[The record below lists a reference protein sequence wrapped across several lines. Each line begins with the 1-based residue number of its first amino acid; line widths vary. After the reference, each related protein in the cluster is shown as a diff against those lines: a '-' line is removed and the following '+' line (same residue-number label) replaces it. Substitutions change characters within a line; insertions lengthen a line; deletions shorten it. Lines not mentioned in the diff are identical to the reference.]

1 MNELEKNQSALLRMG
16 ISHRIMMGFMPVIII
31 MILMGLIGFYTLKS
45 MDRDIRGLLAQNAEQ
60 SHYAAQDVKEAV
72 DRALF
77 KLERTEKWI
86 LMFMV
91 LAVCITIPFVLRII
105 RKVSNDL
112 EDILPPDSP
121 ES

>member
-1 MNELEKNQSALLRMG
+1 MNEVEKNQAFMLRMG
-16 ISHRIMMGFMPVIII
+16 ISHRIMMGFMPVLII

-45 MDRDIRGLLAQNAEQ
+45 MDRDIRVLLSQNTDQ
-60 SHYAAQDVKEAV
+60 SYYPAQDVKEAV

-77 KLERTEKWI
+77 KLERTQKWI

-112 EDILPPDSP
+112 EDMLPPDSP

>member
-1 MNELEKNQSALLRMG
+1 MNEVEKNQTFMLRMG
-16 ISHRIMMGFMPVIII
+16 ISHRIMMGFMPVLII

-45 MDRDIRGLLAQNAEQ
+45 MDRDLRGLLDQNTAQ
-60 SHYAAQDVKEAV
+60 SGYAAQDVKDAV

-77 KLERTEKWI
+77 KLERTQKWI

-112 EDILPPDSP
+112 EDFQPPDSP
-121 ES
+121 EP

>member
-1 MNELEKNQSALLRMG
+1 MNELEKNQSAMIRMG
-16 ISHRIMMGFMPVIII
+16 ISHRIMMGFMPVLII

-45 MDRDIRGLLAQNAEQ
+45 MDRDIRVLLSQNTDQ
-60 SHYAAQDVKEAV
+60 SYYPAQDVKEAV

-77 KLERTEKWI
+77 KLERTQKWI

-112 EDILPPDSP
+112 EDMLPPDSP

>member
-1 MNELEKNQSALLRMG
+1 MNEVEKNQAFMLRMG
-16 ISHRIMMGFMPVIII
+16 ISHRIMMGFMPILII

-45 MDRDIRGLLAQNAEQ
+45 MDRDLRGLLDQNTAQSA
-60 SHYAAQDVKEAV
+60 YAAQDVKDAV

-77 KLERTEKWI
+77 KLERTQKWI

-112 EDILPPDSP
+112 EDFLPPDSP
-121 ES
+121 EP

>member
-1 MNELEKNQSALLRMG
+1 MNELEKNQSAMIRMG
-16 ISHRIMMGFMPVIII
+16 ISHRIMMGFMPVLII

-45 MDRDIRGLLAQNAEQ
+45 MDRDIRGLLSQNTDQ
-60 SHYAAQDVKEAV
+60 SYYPAQDVKEAV

-77 KLERTEKWI
+77 KLERTQKWI

-112 EDILPPDSP
+112 EDMLPPDSP

>member
-1 MNELEKNQSALLRMG
+1 MNEVEKNQAFMLRMG
-16 ISHRIMMGFMPVIII
+16 ISHRIMMGFMPVLII

-45 MDRDIRGLLAQNAEQ
+45 MDRDLRGLLDQNSAQ
-60 SHYAAQDVKEAV
+60 SGYAAQDVKDAV

-77 KLERTEKWI
+77 KLERTQKWI

-112 EDILPPDSP
+112 EDFLPPDSP
-121 ES
+121 EP

>member
-1 MNELEKNQSALLRMG
+1 MNEVEKNQAFMLRMG
-16 ISHRIMMGFMPVIII
+16 ISHRIMMGFMPVLII

-45 MDRDIRGLLAQNAEQ
+45 MDRDLRGLLDQNSAQTG
-60 SHYAAQDVKEAV
+60 YAAQDVKDAV

-77 KLERTEKWI
+77 KLERTQKWI

-112 EDILPPDSP
+112 EDFLPPDSP
-121 ES
+121 EP

>member
-1 MNELEKNQSALLRMG
+1 MNELEKNQSAMLRMG
-16 ISHRIMMGFMPVIII
+16 ISHRIMMGFMPVLII

-45 MDRDIRGLLAQNAEQ
+45 MDRDIRGLLSQNADQ
-60 SHYAAQDVKEAV
+60 SYYPAQDVKEAV

-77 KLERTEKWI
+77 KLERTQKWI

-112 EDILPPDSP
+112 EDMLPPDSP

>member
-1 MNELEKNQSALLRMG
+1 MNEVEKNQAFMLRMG
-16 ISHRIMMGFMPVIII
+16 ISHRIMMGFMPVLII

-45 MDRDIRGLLAQNAEQ
+45 MDRDLRGLLDQNTAQ
-60 SHYAAQDVKEAV
+60 SVYAAQDVKDAV

-77 KLERTEKWI
+77 KLERTQKWI

-112 EDILPPDSP
+112 EDFQPPDSP
-121 ES
+121 EP

>member
-1 MNELEKNQSALLRMG
+1 MNEVEKNQAFMLRMG
-16 ISHRIMMGFMPVIII
+16 ISHRIMMGFMPVLII

-45 MDRDIRGLLAQNAEQ
+45 MDRDLRGLLDQNTAQ
-60 SHYAAQDVKEAV
+60 SGYAAQDVKDAV

-77 KLERTEKWI
+77 KLERTQKWI

-112 EDILPPDSP
+112 EDFQPPDSP
-121 ES
+121 EP

>member
-16 ISHRIMMGFMPVIII
+16 ISHRIMMGFMPVLII

-45 MDRDIRGLLAQNAEQ
+45 MDRDIRGLLAQNADQ
-60 SHYAAQDVKEAV
+60 SYYAAQDVKEAV

-77 KLERTEKWI
+77 KLERTQKWI
-86 LMFMV
+86 LMFMI
-91 LAVCITIPFVLRII
+91 LAVCITVPFVLRII

-112 EDILPPDSP
+112 DDMLPPDSP

>member
-16 ISHRIMMGFMPVIII
+16 ISHRIMMGFMPVLII

-45 MDRDIRGLLAQNAEQ
+45 MDRDIRGLLAQNADQ
-60 SHYAAQDVKEAV
+60 SYYPAQEVKEAV

-77 KLERTEKWI
+77 KLERTQKWI

-112 EDILPPDSP
+112 DDMLPPDSP

>member
-16 ISHRIMMGFMPVIII
+16 ISHRIMMGFMPVVII

-45 MDRDIRGLLAQNAEQ
+45 MDRDIRGLLAQNADQ

>member
-16 ISHRIMMGFMPVIII
+16 ISHRIMMGFMPVVII

-45 MDRDIRGLLAQNAEQ
+45 MDRDIRGLLAQNADQ
-60 SHYAAQDVKEAV
+60 SHYTAQDVKEAV

>member
-16 ISHRIMMGFMPVIII
+16 ISHRIMMGFLPVIII

-45 MDRDIRGLLAQNAEQ
+45 MERDLRGLLNQNPAQ
-60 SHYAAQDVKEAV
+60 SSYAAQDVRDSV

-77 KLERTEKWI
+77 KLARTEKWI
-86 LMFMV
+86 LMFMA
-91 LAVCITIPFVLRII
+91 LAICITIPFVLRVV

-112 EDILPPDSP
+112 EGFRPPDAP